1 MESGGEQTQHTK
13 TQQHLQQATTT
24 TGNTRKEERM
34 PRTPAKKTKKAAPSH
49 PPYADMVKAAIV
61 ALKDRTGSSAVAIAK
76 YLDGNYKLPET
87 YKKSLSLTLK
97 KLVESGKLVKVKA
110 SYKLGSL
117 KTEPKKKVVKKKT
130 TAARKKTTAAKK
142 KVAKKPKKPAAK
154 KPKKAAPKK
163 KTAVKKKIV
172 KRKKSISSPVA
183 M

>member
-1 MESGGEQTQHTK
+1 MGKKGCQEH
-13 TQQHLQQATTT
+13 QQED
-24 TGNTRKEERM
+24 EEGR
-34 PRTPAKKTKKAAPSH
+34 PSH

-97 KLVESGKLVKVKA
+97 KLVESGKLVKVEA

-130 TAARKKTTAAKK
+130 TAAKKKTTAAKKK

-172 KRKKSISSPVA
+172 K
-183 M
+183 

>member
-117 KTEPKKKVVKKKT
+117 KTEPKKKDVKKKT
-130 TAARKKTTAAKK
+130 TAAKKKTTAAKKKTAPKK

-172 KRKKSISSPVA
+172 KRKK
-183 M
+183 

>member
-1 MESGGEQTQHTK
+1 MGKKGCQEH
-13 TQQHLQQATTT
+13 QQED
-24 TGNTRKEERM
+24 EEGR
-34 PRTPAKKTKKAAPSH
+34 PSH

-130 TAARKKTTAAKK
+130 TAAKKKTTAAKKKTAPKK

-172 KRKKSISSPVA
+172 